1 MLFGMEEKRLTS
13 FRLFFCLNFLLL
25 FVFLMLLG
33 KKENVI
39 LKLEIRS
46 SSQRKK
52 KKKNAKA
59 YAEYTRSEAS
69 NPYIIYILFRLI
81 CMF

>member
-1 MLFGMEEKRLTS
+1 
-13 FRLFFCLNFLLL
+13 
-25 FVFLMLLG
+25 MLLG

-81 CMF
+81 VRFRDVNLKHKNIMTKS